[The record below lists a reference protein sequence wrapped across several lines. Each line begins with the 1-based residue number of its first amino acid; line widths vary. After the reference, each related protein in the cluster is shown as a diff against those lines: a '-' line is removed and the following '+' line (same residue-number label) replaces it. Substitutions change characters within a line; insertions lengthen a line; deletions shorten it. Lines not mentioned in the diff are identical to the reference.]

1 MSSRIAGGSG
11 SFGATGW
18 AADAT
23 SDESGAAAR
32 VVSLGATAFV
42 FEATGTSGFTAVLVI
57 FRAASSRFPAAAG
70 SADFAL
76 AFVAEVAPSVDEATA
91 GSAFGSAFLPESFF
105 ATGVLSDF
113 GVSLTGVDGT
123 IDAILSFSTSTYP

>member
-11 SFGATGW
+11 SFGATGGV
-18 AADAT
+18 ADAT
-23 SDESGAAAR
+23 SDEAGAAAG
-32 VVSLGATAFV
+32 VVSMGATALVFV
-42 FEATGTSGFTAVLVI
+42 PTGTSGFTAVLVI

-76 AFVAEVAPSVDEATA
+76 AFVAAVVPSVDEATA
-91 GSAFGSAFLPESFF
+91 GSAFGSVFLAGSFLV
-105 ATGVLSDF
+105 TGVFSVF
-113 GVSLTGVDGT
+113 GVSLSGVDGT

>member
-11 SFGATGW
+11 SFGATGC

-23 SDESGAAAR
+23 SDESGAAAS

-57 FRAASSRFPAAAG
+57 FRAASSRFP

-76 AFVAEVAPSVDEATA
+76 ALVADVAPSVDEATA
-91 GSAFGSAFLPESFF
+91 GSAFGSTFLPESFF